1 MTTFGIA
8 SKPDRKD
15 EFIRWVTEAEQAG
28 FGLVCTGDSPALL
41 RDQYV
46 ALTLLALNTSHCH
59 IGSFITNPVS
69 RHPTITAGASSTLN
83 ELSEGRFRIG
93 ISTGDS
99 GILNLGLK
107 RATLARLEEYVL
119 TMQKL
124 WRDSEAPYQGG
135 TARLTWTDEPV
146 PIYLAAGG
154 PKALELAGRIADG
167 VYVTLGLAPEA
178 IDGALKHLEI
188 GAKQVGRTLDDL
200 DIWWHVR
207 ANIDDDY
214 ETAVRGCLSLLG
226 GIAHHTFQAGVE
238 GKFLPRKYRA
248 PIAELARRYNSQQ
261 HTHIGGDDGLNANER
276 LVVDLGLKDFLCE
289 NFGFVGT
296 PSDWIAKAKELHG
309 RGVTQIAF
317 AVVVPDTQ
325 ALIKQVGDE
334 VIPHLPG
341 A

>member
-1 MTTFGIA
+1 MSFGIA

-15 EFIRWVTEAEQAG
+15 AFIRWVTHAEEVG
-28 FGLVCTGDSPALL
+28 FDLVCTGDSPALL

-46 ALTLLALNTSHCH
+46 DLTLLALNTSRCA

-69 RHPTITAGASSTLN
+69 RHPVITAGASSTLN
-83 ELSEGRFRIG
+83 ELSGGRFRIG

-107 RATLARLEEYVL
+107 RATLARLEEYVV

-135 TARLTWTDEPV
+135 TARLVWTDEPV
-146 PIYLAAGG
+146 PIYVAAGG

-167 VYVTLGLAPEA
+167 VYVTLGLTPEA
-178 IDGALKHLEI
+178 INGALKHLEI

-207 ANIDDDY
+207 ANIDADY
-214 ETAVRGCLSLLG
+214 DTAVRGCLSALG

-238 GKFLPRKYRA
+238 GKFLPDEFKA
-248 PIAELARRYNSQQ
+248 PIAELARRYDSRQ
-261 HTHIGGDDGLNANER
+261 HTRIGGDGGLNPNEQ
-276 LVVDLGLKDFLCE
+276 LVVDLGLDEFLCR
-289 NFGFVGT
+289 NFAMVGT
-296 PSDWIAKAKELHG
+296 PSDWISRARELESL
-309 RGVTQIAF
+309 GVTQLVF
-317 AVVVPDTQ
+317 AAVVPDIN
-325 ALIKQVGDE
+325 AFIAQVGQS
-334 VIPHLPG
+334 VIPQVCG
-341 A
+341 